1 MNRVKKTFFWTGLL
15 IYGLLLFLLLTIY
28 RLPADKV
35 LGKALTLFTG
45 TQTLV
50 SAETVSFSLPLSY
63 TLERVTCVAYWPQG
77 VSKDRMDS
85 LIIGPEWSRVFS
97 GSLPLKSEATF
108 ARGRVE
114 ARLGVPLLSRGYL
127 DAKSSGIH
135 LEDLSFLQVLLD
147 RRMSGKCEGELRLV
161 GDVRFPA
168 GLNGRGFLRA
178 TDGALESKLPLAGL
192 RSFPFQSI
200 SAFSI
205 IQKGLL
211 FLNDGKIAG
220 PAVSGTFSGEMAL
233 NNDRLSESLLKLTA
247 QFTPGPLLNENDLAR
262 QLLAAL
268 AAEGEPITIHLGGTL
283 GSPSIRWGKE

>member
-1 MNRVKKTFFWTGLL
+1 MTPLKKIFFWTGLG
-15 IYGLLLFLLLTIY
+15 IYGLLLFLLLTLY

-35 LGKALTLFTG
+35 LGKALTLFTE

-63 TLERVTCVAYWPQG
+63 TLKRITCVAYWPQG
-77 VSKDRMDS
+77 VSKDLMDS
-85 LIIGPEWSRVFS
+85 LVFGLEWSRVFS
-97 GSLPLKSEATF
+97 GSLPLKSEGTI
-108 ARGRVE
+108 ARGRME
-114 ARLGVPLLSRGYL
+114 ARLGVPFLSLGYL

-135 LEDLSFLQVLLD
+135 LEDLSFLEVLLD
-147 RRMSGKCEGELRLV
+147 RRVSGRCEGELRLV

-192 RSFPFQSI
+192 RTFPFQSI
-200 SAFSI
+200 SAFLI

-220 PAVSGTFSGEMAL
+220 PAVSGTFSGEVKF
-233 NNDRLSESLLKLTA
+233 NDRLSESLLKLTA
-247 QFTPGPLLNENDLAR
+247 QLSPGPLLNENQLAR
-262 QLLAAL
+262 QFLASL
-268 AAEGEPITIHLGGTL
+268 APDGEPITIYLEGTL